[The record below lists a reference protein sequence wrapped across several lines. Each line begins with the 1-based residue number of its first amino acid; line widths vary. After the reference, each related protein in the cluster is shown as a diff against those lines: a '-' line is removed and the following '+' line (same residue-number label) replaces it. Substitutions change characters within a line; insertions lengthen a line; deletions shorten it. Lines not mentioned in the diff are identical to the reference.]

1 MKETN
6 QKKGIEKQKNNKKEE
21 RISYKKWAGG
31 GEKKERKEKKP
42 LYIYIYI
49 YISRPHI
56 VVLLPPINLS
66 PPQIAMLKC

>member
-1 MKETN
+1 M
-6 QKKGIEKQKNNKKEE
+6 G
-21 RISYKKWAGG
+21 RG

-42 LYIYIYI
+42 LYIYI